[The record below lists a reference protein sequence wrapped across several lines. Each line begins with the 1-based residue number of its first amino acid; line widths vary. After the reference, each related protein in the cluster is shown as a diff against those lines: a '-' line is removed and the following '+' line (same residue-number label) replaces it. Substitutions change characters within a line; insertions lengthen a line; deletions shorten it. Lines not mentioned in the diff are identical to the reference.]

1 MRKYLAIVM
10 LATILL
16 GTLAVSTSSIVIAQH
31 VISPPNHDVYWVIP
45 PNKTVTGLTFDK
57 LYESETYYLAS
68 LATTKEELYDQTP
81 LKPVVFVVEANASS
95 QDAITGVEV
104 IIPQDSNSKALF
116 NLKEGQVTE
125 DENGTTRALD
135 WQTQV
140 VEVDSNGW
148 VRVFRFELSSS
159 QTDDQTYGIRVG
171 GYPKLYFRLYF
182 SSGELE
188 CNYMFTVWTHDRG
201 TFAAKEAHRSYLWL
215 AMDKTLPVIT
225 TVPSNGDTVNGN
237 IVPCGQHYFNISVTA
252 NDMVPSSTGVLH
264 DTGISKVNITI
275 DGLPFY
281 YNSSTNI
288 GPGQTWILPSASNSV
303 WNLAAGLHTLTVTVW
318 DGVGNSNSTTVQFTY
333 VPPPVPDIRVT
344 PISGHAAPNTWFNST
359 SGLWLSEQV
368 NYASTHGTKTL
379 GSTTTVEGW
388 NFQEGVAVTI
398 NVTAPT
404 YPAMYLTV
412 AKTTTDTN
420 GDGNGT
426 FTATFIFPKA
436 PAGIYVIW
444 VYSTPCN
451 KSATFE
457 VVPEVIYKPD
467 LVVGPAPINVTA
479 TGFTAANNTR
489 PSWFFIV
496 PDALQGVNSQ
506 INMWWFIDGNGTLQ
520 NWLNTYTV
528 GVENVSTTLNWPWM
542 EPGTYTVEIKHIDGD
557 WWNGTGMNWV
567 YKQCFVGNNTIT
579 VKETLSLLIDIKAD
593 TAYIRTSTDTITAT
607 LNQLSPVITS
617 INGTVVTLSTT
628 VGTVQ
633 ATLNQLSPVI
643 TSINNNVV
651 TLNTTVGQIN
661 TTMAT
666 IGPQLAAIGPDIA
679 TIKTSVGTGLNG
691 TVTSIQG
698 DVATIT
704 TDVGNIDGQLPTLTN
719 YTLIAVIFSV
729 IAAIAAIACAFL
741 VFRKIA

>member
-1 MRKYLAIVM
+1 MRKILSIFLIVLLMTAIVPAFFVQKAE
-10 LATILL
+10 ATHTADVFWNDDGNGLL
-16 GTLAVSTSSIVIAQH
+16 ITNTTKALKSSLISGFTANFSIHNRGGTLYEADYIAAVRVVLGSDGTGMPLFNFVRGEVYKNTTTAVPNWIVDPSQFESGRARTVTFRAMPENQPDAPLTVNNTYWFIMYFDAGPSTCNYPDAFKVYTEDSGLRDPNGAIPGEPVVPETKLSGTLGIVI
-31 VISPPNHDVYWVIP
+31 D
-45 PNKTVTGLTFDK
+45 T
-57 LYESETYYLAS
+57 
-68 LATTKEELYDQTP
+68 ELP
-81 LKPVVFVVEANASS
+81 A
-95 QDAITGVEV
+95 
-104 IIPQDSNSKALF
+104 
-116 NLKEGQVTE
+116 
-125 DENGTTRALD
+125 
-135 WQTQV
+135 
-140 VEVDSNGW
+140 
-148 VRVFRFELSSS
+148 
-159 QTDDQTYGIRVG
+159 
-171 GYPKLYFRLYF
+171 
-182 SSGELE
+182 
-188 CNYMFTVWTHDRG
+188 
-201 TFAAKEAHRSYLWL
+201 
-215 AMDKTLPVIT
+215 IT
-225 TVPSNGDTVNGN
+225 TVPANGTIVNGS
-237 IVPCGQHYFNISVTA
+237 IVPCGQHYFNISVSA
-252 NDMVPSSTGVLH
+252 NDMVPGSTGVIH
-264 DTGISKVNITI
+264 DTGLSWATVWV
-275 DGLPFY
+275 DGVVV
-281 YNSSTNI
+281 YNGSATTP
-288 GPGQTWILPSASNSV
+288 PGGTWWFNSSV
-303 WNLAAGLHTLTVTVW
+303 WNKPAGTHNMTVTVW
-318 DGVGNSNSTTVQFTY
+318 DGVGNSSNTFVQFTY
-333 VPPPVPDIRVT
+333 VPPPIPDVWVT
-344 PISGHAAPNTWFNST
+344 PNAHASPNTWFNST
-359 SGLWLSEQV
+359 SGLLQSEQV
-368 NYASTHGTKTL
+368 NYTSTHGVKTL
-379 GSTTTVEGW
+379 GTWTDVLGW
-388 NFQEGVAVTI
+388 NFQEGVAVTVNI
-398 NVTAPT
+398 TLP
-404 YPAMYLTV
+404 YGIYTV

-426 FTATFIFPKA
+426 FATRFVFPETA
-436 PAGIYVIW
+436 AGIYNVT

-451 KSATFE
+451 KTKTVE
-457 VVPEVIYKPD
+457 VTPEVIYKPD
-467 LVVGPAPINVTA
+467 LVVGPAPIEVMA

-496 PDALQGVNSQ
+496 PDALQGVNNQ

-557 WWNGTGMNWV
+557 WWNGTSGTWV
-567 YKQCFVGNNTIT
+567 RKPCFVGNNTIT

-593 TAYIRTSTDTITAT
+593 TAYIRTATDTITAT